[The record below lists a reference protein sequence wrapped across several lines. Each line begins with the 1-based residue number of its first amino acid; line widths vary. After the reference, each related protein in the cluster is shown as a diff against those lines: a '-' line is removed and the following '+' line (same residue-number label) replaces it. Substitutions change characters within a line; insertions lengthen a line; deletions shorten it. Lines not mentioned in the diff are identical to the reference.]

1 MASEW
6 RLIVGPGAVR
16 LARQWVPDPERPELR
31 PFGWHQRWAA
41 GTTSALSGSGR
52 GDGGQSARS
61 RSKMR
66 WLFASLPWE
75 RLGPRLVMLSL
86 TYPGDWREW
95 VPDGRTLDGHRRAF
109 LERWRRRWG
118 APAGVWLKEFQE
130 SGRPHLHLYLAIP
143 DAVPDAEY
151 EGLRQRTLL
160 RRRLEREYGRY
171 RGRGKVPA
179 IGLKYG
185 GDFAMWLRNSWS
197 EVVGTQGV
205 LKAHHARGVDVA
217 VSFWSDEVARTK
229 DRREVAAYMAG
240 ESAKWKQKKPPD
252 DFKGVG
258 RYFGYVG
265 RPVGF
270 VPDLDEIVV
279 PHAIA
284 YELERRLERL
294 VRWRIRAKA
303 ARYGRTGPITFDL
316 RRAGNGLQVFE
327 LKREEVPKLL
337 ARCEQAAARKEA
349 ARAGTPFV
357 WGPTFMGWSAQ
368 ALAEIGGE
376 DGESW
381 VRNRPDP
388 YEEQAKWC
396 GCERDELCPD
406 CAPPQVLR
414 RMEARCGCR
423 GDEVRIE
430 CIDPKLLPPELA

>member
-1 MASEW
+1 
-6 RLIVGPGAVR
+6 V
-16 LARQWVPDPERPELR
+16 WV
-31 PFGWHQRWAA
+31 
-41 GTTSALSGSGR
+41 
-52 GDGGQSARS
+52 
-61 RSKMR
+61 
-66 WLFASLPWE
+66 
-75 RLGPRLVMLSL
+75 
-86 TYPGDWREW
+86 
-95 VPDGRTLDGHRRAF
+95 
-109 LERWRRRWG
+109 
-118 APAGVWLKEFQE
+118 KEFQE
-130 SGRPHLHLYLAIP
+130 SGRPHLHMFLAIP
-143 DAVPDAEY
+143 DAVPAEEY

-160 RRRLEREYGRY
+160 RRRLERKYGRY
-171 RGRGKVPA
+171 QGRAKVPA

-240 ESAKWKQKKPPD
+240 ESAKWKQKKPPE

-258 RYFGYVG
+258 RYFNYVG
-265 RPVGF
+265 RSVGF

-294 VRWRIRAKA
+294 VRSRILAKA
-303 ARYGRTGPITFDL
+303 ARYGRTGPFTFDL
-316 RRAGNGLQVFE
+316 RRAGNGLQAFGV
-327 LKREEVPKLL
+327 KREQVPKLL

-349 ARAGTPFV
+349 ARAGKPFV
-357 WGPTFMGWSAQ
+357 WGPTYLGWSAQ

-388 YEEQAKWC
+388 QEEYEGQAKWC
-396 GCERDELCPD
+396 GCERDEFCPD

-414 RMEARCGCR
+414 RWEARCGCR
-423 GDEVRIE
+423 GDEVCIE
-430 CIDPKLLPPELA
+430 CIDPNLLPPELS